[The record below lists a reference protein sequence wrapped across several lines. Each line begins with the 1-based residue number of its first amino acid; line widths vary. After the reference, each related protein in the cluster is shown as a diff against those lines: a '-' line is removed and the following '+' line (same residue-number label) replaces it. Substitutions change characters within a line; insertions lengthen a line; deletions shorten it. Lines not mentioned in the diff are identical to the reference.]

1 MHTALRQRER
11 IIVVDSEV
19 LVDARG
25 LEPPE
30 PMEKVMRTL
39 PLLRPGQTI
48 RLLLHR
54 EPFPLYP
61 ILAEHGYRH
70 ATTMQADG
78 SYVIVITQAG
88 TAAAHAT
95 E

>member
-1 MHTALRQRER
+1 MS
-11 IIVVDSEV
+11 DPGSEI
-19 LVDARG
+19 LLDARG

-30 PMEKVMRTL
+30 PMERVMQTL
-39 PLLRPGQTI
+39 ALLRPGQTI

-61 ILAEHGYRH
+61 ILAARAYRH

-78 SYVIVITQAG
+78 SYVILIGPADAG
-88 TAAAHAT
+88 GQGG
-95 E
+95 

>member
-1 MHTALRQRER
+1 MTAPP
-11 IIVVDSEV
+11 SEI

-30 PMEKVMRTL
+30 PMEKVMQTL
-39 PLLRPGQTI
+39 ALLRHGQAI

-61 ILAEHGYRH
+61 ILAERGYRH

-78 SYVIVITQAG
+78 SYVILITQAG
-88 TAAAHAT
+88 TATGHAT

>member
-1 MHTALRQRER
+1 MSAPAHE
-11 IIVVDSEV
+11 I

-30 PMEKVMRTL
+30 PMEKVMTTL
-39 PLLRPGQTI
+39 SLLRPGQTI

-61 ILAEHGYRH
+61 ILAERGYRH
-70 ATTMQADG
+70 ATRMEADG
-78 SYVIVITQAG
+78 SYIILK
-88 TAAAHAT
+88 TAVDRLPP
-95 E
+95 